1 MASSSTT
8 SFLINSRV
16 LSELVE
22 DGLLIDI
29 RVTGTTKL
37 EWNRV
42 LEFLHTS
49 DLTDRTNQTIEDQEH
64 LDVSRVFEDASE
76 ESLINLSL
84 KLHGPIILTCNFY
97 CEDEIEFSI
106 DPRQLSLP
114 TDIDRVLNLMRQ
126 LGNLLNKPVG
136 LAPEGKS
143 DTNLILYQPALGE
156 FLCDE

>member
-1 MASSSTT
+1 MSEGTLASSSTT

-64 LDVSRVFEDASE
+64 LDTGTKRGLLRQGPTTKAHERNSALVKQNEQADRDDAE
-76 ESLINLSL
+76 
-84 KLHGPIILTCNFY
+84 P
-97 CEDEIEFSI
+97 
-106 DPRQLSLP
+106 
-114 TDIDRVLNLMRQ
+114 
-126 LGNLLNKPVG
+126 
-136 LAPEGKS
+136 
-143 DTNLILYQPALGE
+143 
-156 FLCDE
+156 